1 MKIVKSGYVKE
12 VKNKRLLNDL
22 WKEGLKVKIYKNL
35 SRATDTGNPNF
46 VITDL
51 DDNVY
56 GILDKKSL
64 RNEDIEEVCTDIR
77 MIVRGPLPEIN
88 RA

>member
-1 MKIVKSGYVKE
+1 MKIVKSSYVKE

-22 WKEGLKVKIYKNL
+22 WKEGLRVKIYKNL
-35 SRATDTGNPNF
+35 SRATNTGSSNF

-64 RNEDIEEVCTDIR
+64 RNEDIEEVCADIR
-77 MIVRGPLPEIN
+77 TFVRGPLPEIN